1 MIHAPHF
8 FIDHPTATLVTS
20 ILCEQVGLP
29 VPSVPSLLLIGSLA
43 GLEPTNLTPSIC
55 VAVLTCLAGDCIW
68 FQVGRW
74 RASRNRPVLDAST
87 RSTLRLSRLAKAV
100 RRFQLLALLL
110 ARFLPGPNLAA
121 AFAGSSRISMMR
133 FIVLDAIASAI
144 WAGGYMAGGYFYR
157 DQLAGAVSAV
167 SAWSCTYVLLLV
179 SSVVAIFLG
188 LRLGTRNPPSSPR
201 LVAAVTTAIRNP
213 DMGAPYWSPNVL
225 VPCTRSDCES

>member
-55 VAVLTCLAGDCIW
+55 VAVLTCLAGDCVW

-74 RASRNRPVLDAST
+74 RASRNQPVLDAST

-157 DQLAGAVSAV
+157 DQLAGAVCAV
-167 SAWSCTYVLLLV
+167 PAWSSTYVLLLV
-179 SSVVAIFLG
+179 PSVVAIFLG
-188 LRLGTRNPPSSPR
+188 MRLGTRNPPSSHRP
-201 LVAAVTTAIRNP
+201 AAAMTTAIRNP
-213 DMGAPYWSPNVL
+213 VIGAPYWSQKAL